1 MSKNKNTPLNIFL
14 EEIEGILKQAGLNPK
29 KAVEFADESR
39 VNEAYAILANEVL
52 SVLSKASEGYDA
64 PESARNNARK
74 VLKWK
79 EKYGK
84 ECKGMTAVGWARARD
99 LANGAKLSAST
110 VKRMASFNRHRSN
123 YEKAR
128 NKPEAKTKPWSIP
141 AIVAWL
147 GWGGTSG
154 VEWAIRTSQSI
165 QNKSKKRK

>member
-110 VKRMASFNRHRSN
+110 VKMMASFNRHRSN